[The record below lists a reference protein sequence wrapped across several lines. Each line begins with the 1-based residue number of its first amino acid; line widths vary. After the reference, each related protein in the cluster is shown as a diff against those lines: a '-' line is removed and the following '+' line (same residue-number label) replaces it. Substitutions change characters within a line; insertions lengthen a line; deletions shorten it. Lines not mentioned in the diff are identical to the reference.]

1 MREHSTQNSYITE
14 EFLRLLGKHESS
26 LRTYILALVLNWND
40 AEDLAQEVR
49 MRLWQQ
55 FSKYD
60 RTKDFGAWARSI
72 AYYVVLA
79 HRKTVARR
87 KRQFSMQ
94 FVALMHRQFEVA
106 ESHEQSR
113 RDALACCL
121 EKLTDRHRELVSEC
135 YVGGTTIKDVAVRT
149 GRSIRGLQQ
158 TVARIRALLQ
168 ECVEAVLA
176 KETGCG

>member
-1 MREHSTQNSYITE
+1 MNFNSPQNNYTTE
-14 EFLRLLGKHESS
+14 EFLGLLGQHEAS

-40 AEDLAQEVR
+40 AEDIAQETR

-55 FSKYD
+55 FGNYD

-87 KRQFSMQ
+87 KRQFSEQ
-94 FVALMHRQFEVA
+94 FLASMRREFEA
-106 ESHEQSR
+106 ATSLDQSR
-113 RDALACCL
+113 RNALACCL
-121 EKLTDRHRELVSEC
+121 EKLTDRHRELLSKC
-135 YVGGTTIKDVAVRT
+135 YAPGTTIKDVAVRM
-149 GRSIRGLQQ
+149 GRSIRALQQ

-168 ECVEAVLA
+168 ECVEADLEREA
-176 KETGCG
+176 GNG